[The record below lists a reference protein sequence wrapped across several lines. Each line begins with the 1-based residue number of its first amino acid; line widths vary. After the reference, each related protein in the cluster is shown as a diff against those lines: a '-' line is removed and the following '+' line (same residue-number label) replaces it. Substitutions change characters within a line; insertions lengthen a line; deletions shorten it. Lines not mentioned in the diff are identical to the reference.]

1 MAAQMDE
8 NSAPK
13 DRKFVEALAR
23 GLELLRAFS
32 DSHSVLGNQELSAI
46 TGLPKATVS
55 RMTYTLKQLGYLS
68 NDPHSDKYRLD
79 AGVLALGYAYVAN
92 VQVSKLIQPLME
104 KFAKQHQ
111 VSVGL
116 TVRERLSMIYVEN
129 CRHHAVQSLRVEIG
143 SSVPLATSAA
153 GRAYLASLGTEER
166 AEFINYLNERQP
178 EDWQQKVEAIDASVA
193 SYQTKGYCLSL
204 GDWNRTVNAV
214 AVPFQVQGGKTMV
227 LSIGGPS
234 YLVSLE
240 QIEHTFAPQLLHLVE
255 EINNMRL

>member
-1 MAAQMDE
+1 MSSFEEPQ
-8 NSAPK
+8 SAPK

-55 RMTYTLKQLGYLS
+55 RMTYTLKQLGYLA

-92 VQVSKLIQPLME
+92 VQVSRLIQPLME
-104 KFAKQHQ
+104 DLAKQHQ

-129 CRHHAVQSLRVEIG
+129 CRHHTVQSLRVEVGASI
-143 SSVPLATSAA
+143 PLATSAA
-153 GRAYLASLGTEER
+153 GRAYLASLEAHER
-166 AEFINYLNERQP
+166 AEFINYLGERQP
-178 EDWQQKVEAIDASVA
+178 QNWQQQVDAIDEAVS
-193 SYQTKGYCLSL
+193 SYQHHGYCLSL
-204 GDWNRTVNAV
+204 GDWNRTVNAF

-234 YLVSLE
+234 YLVSAQ
-240 QIEHTFAPQLLHLVE
+240 QIDQTFAPQLLHLVE
-255 EINNMRL
+255 EINKMRL

>member
-1 MAAQMDE
+1 MSSSKDTQPE
-8 NSAPK
+8 PK

-32 DSHSVLGNQELSAI
+32 DSRSVLGNQELSAI

-92 VQVSKLIQPLME
+92 VQASQLIRPLM
-104 KFAKQHQ
+104 ADLAAQHQ

-116 TVRERLSMIYVEN
+116 TVRERLSMIYLEN
-129 CRHHAVQSLRVEIG
+129 CRHHAVQSLKMEIG
-143 SSVPLATSAA
+143 ASIPLATSAA
-153 GRAYLASLGTEER
+153 GRAYLASLDRPER
-166 AEFINYLNERQP
+166 DEFIVYLGERQP
-178 EDWQQKVEAIDASVA
+178 PQWQQQVEAIHQSVVC
-193 SYQTKGYCLSL
+193 YQAHGYCLSM

-234 YLVSLE
+234 YLVSE
-240 QIEHTFAPQLLHLVE
+240 QQIEQTFAPQLLHLVE

>member
-1 MAAQMDE
+1 MSSEEPQ
-8 NSAPK
+8 SAPK

-55 RMTYTLKQLGYLS
+55 RMTYTLKQLGYLA

-92 VQVSKLIQPLME
+92 VQVSRLIQPLME
-104 KFAKQHQ
+104 DLAKQHQ

-129 CRHHAVQSLRVEIG
+129 CRHHTVQSLRVEVGASI
-143 SSVPLATSAA
+143 PLATSAA
-153 GRAYLASLGTEER
+153 GRAYLASLEAHER
-166 AEFINYLNERQP
+166 AEFINYLGERQTQ
-178 EDWQQKVEAIDASVA
+178 DWQQQVDGINEAAIC
-193 SYQTKGYCLSL
+193 YQNHGYCLSL

-234 YLVSLE
+234 YLVSAQ
-240 QIEHTFAPQLLHLVE
+240 QIEQTFAPQLLHLVE
-255 EINNMRL
+255 EINKMRL